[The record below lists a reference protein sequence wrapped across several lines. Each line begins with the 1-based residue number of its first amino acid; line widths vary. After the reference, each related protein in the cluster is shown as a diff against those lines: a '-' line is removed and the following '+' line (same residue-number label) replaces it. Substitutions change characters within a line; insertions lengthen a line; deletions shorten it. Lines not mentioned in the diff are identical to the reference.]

1 MRQRLAL
8 SLLLV
13 PILAACGGATPSST
27 EPGGGA
33 TPAPEATQSGGGDS
47 EPTPGTALS
56 ACDIVAPEDIEAAV
70 DLDAGTVGE
79 GELKEAG
86 TVLDPA
92 ATECRYQG
100 DWGGLVVSLTPADG
114 VNVFDALVSSF
125 GDEAETLEIGDG
137 ALWFADDDRGY
148 FLQGPVMVRL
158 QFTHLTERPASGT
171 FREATIAIGT
181 AALEKL

>member
-1 MRQRLAL
+1 MRRRVLLAL
-8 SLLLV
+8 PLSLV
-13 PILAACGGATPSST
+13 FAACGGATPAPT
-27 EPGGGA
+27 GPGGGS
-33 TPAPEATQSGGGDS
+33 TPAPEATQPGGGDA

-56 ACDIVAPEDIEAAV
+56 ACDIVAPADIEAAV
-70 DLDAGTVGE
+70 ELDAGTVGE

-125 GDEAETLEIGDG
+125 GDQADALEIGDG
-137 ALWFADDDRGY
+137 ALWFGDDDRGY

-181 AALEKL
+181 AALAKL